1 MVKAIDLVNIGGG
14 NLGSVKRCLERLN
27 VDFRVADSKNLPDG
41 NHPLIVPG
49 VGAFGP
55 VMEALREGKLDERL
69 KDLVKSGTPFLGICV
84 GMQVLF
90 DESEESKGVKG
101 LGLVS
106 GKVVKYK
113 GGKVPQIGWNLI
125 EKVSQNGHPN
135 TDSEVDHSADKG
147 YVYFVNS
154 FYPEPQDQESVFYY
168 ADYYVRFC
176 AAVKQKNITAFQFH
190 PEKSGK
196 FGQTLLTRWLN
207 DVL

>member
-1 MVKAIDLVNIGGG
+1 MGGG

-27 VDFRVADSKNLPDG
+27 VDFRVADAKNLPKGDR
-41 NHPLIVPG
+41 PLIVPG

-55 VMEALREGKLDERL
+55 VMEALRQGKLDERL

-90 DESEESKGVKG
+90 DDSEESKGVKG
-101 LGLVS
+101 LGLIP

-125 EKVSQNGHPN
+125 EKASQNGQATSHSDGN
-135 TDSEVDHSADKG
+135 DSADKG

-154 FYPEPQDQESVFYY
+154 FYPQPEDQASVLYY

-176 AAVKQKNITAFQFH
+176 AAVKQRNITAFQFH

-196 FGQTLLTRWLN
+196 FGQILLKRWLN
-207 DVL
+207 DVV